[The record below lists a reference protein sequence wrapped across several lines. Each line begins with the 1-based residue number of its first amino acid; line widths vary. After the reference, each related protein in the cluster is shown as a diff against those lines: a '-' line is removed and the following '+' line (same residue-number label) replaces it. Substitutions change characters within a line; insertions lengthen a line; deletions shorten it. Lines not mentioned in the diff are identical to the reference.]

1 MNVKLDIGNISIQR
15 NVAII
20 NIIVFC
26 FREKLSTI
34 LLTESIYIRANYQP
48 DQTQVKALQQHS
60 GCELQGWFDPPYLTL
75 VPPERRQNKMYGDQ
89 PFNSEQ

>member
-34 LLTESIYIRANYQP
+34 LLTESIYIRAKYQP
-48 DQTQVKALQQHS
+48 DQTQVKALHNS
-60 GCELQGWFDPPYLTL
+60 IQGANYRGGLTPPI
-75 VPPERRQNKMYGDQ
+75 
-89 PFNSEQ
+89 